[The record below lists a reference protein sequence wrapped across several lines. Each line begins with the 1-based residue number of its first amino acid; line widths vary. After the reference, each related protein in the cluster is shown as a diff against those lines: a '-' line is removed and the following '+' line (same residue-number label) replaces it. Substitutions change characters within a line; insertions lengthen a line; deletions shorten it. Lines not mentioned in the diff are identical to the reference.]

1 MNLLT
6 VSPSLSC
13 PGLASHMACLDD
25 ILRARFNTNGVCEY
39 KFQFRNANH
48 CTRHC
53 VIYDVGG
60 ARTQRAV
67 WQSYFDDADAIIF
80 LASLSAFDQTLVED
94 PTMNRMVCRPWFSC
108 LERIAF
114 NHFPG
119 EFRKIQCSSSEVSA
133 APGSSLELISSS
145 F

>member
-1 MNLLT
+1 M
-6 VSPSLSC
+6 S
-13 PGLASHMACLDD
+13 CLDD

-39 KFQFRNANH
+39 EFQFRNANH
-48 CTRHC
+48 STRRW
-53 VIYDVGG
+53 VIYDIGG

-94 PTMNRMVCRPWFSC
+94 PTMNRMVCPPWFSYPG
-108 LERIAF
+108 EIAF
-114 NHFPG
+114 NHGPG
-119 EFRKIQCSSSEVSA
+119 EFRKIQCSSFKGSA